1 MIVKFRAVG
10 RAAFQYTASTTMHG
24 EWTVS
29 KCSAHRDDPELLR
42 LVLIINGASYTIHGQ
57 RDGSVVTFCHNLY
70 NITVAAGST
79 VTAYIKGYDNTPLS
93 TQRVLQMMFIADTHE
108 SYSNPIQTVV
118 FGKRSGEM
126 VMSYHHHWEVLHSVI
141 FDETVVTPMLKY
153 PLPYRFTIRYIRV
166 HGNACELLVRTQ
178 GSVITQ
184 QINSLQS
191 VTIETTKPQLV
202 LLDAQRQ
209 PIPWGDNWLIV
220 ATTDT
225 K

>member
-1 MIVKFRAVG
+1 MIVKLKPVG
-10 RAAFQYTASTTMHG
+10 RTAFQYTASATMHG

-42 LVLIINGASYTIHGQ
+42 LVLIVDGASYTIHGQ
-57 RDGSVVTFCHNLY
+57 RDGNTVTFCHNLY
-70 NITVAAGST
+70 NITLPAGST
-79 VTAYIKGYDNTPLS
+79 MTAYIKSYDNASLS
-93 TQRVLQMMFIADTHE
+93 SHRSLQMMFIAGTHE

-141 FDETVVTPMLKY
+141 FDETVVTPMLTY
-153 PLPYRFTIRYIRV
+153 PLPYQLTIRYIRV
-166 HGNACELLVRTQ
+166 HGNACELVVRTRH
-178 GSVITQ
+178 SVITQ
-184 QINSLQS
+184 HINSLQS
-191 VTIETTKPQLV
+191 VTIDTPQPRLV

-220 ATTDT
+220 ATIDT